1 MFQRILVPTDLT
13 DATDAS
19 LKLAMSLARLRYG
32 ARVSL
37 LHVIERI
44 PSLEDHELR
53 TFYDRLERDACIRMR
68 EMLANVGGTDEVAI
82 THHVVLGRRAEE
94 IVRYAEANQ
103 MDLIILNHG
112 HEAATPFG
120 SVSYKVGILAP
131 CAVLLAKSPPVPAR
145 RPIDSAQGERHV

>member
-13 DATDAS
+13 DATDSS

-32 ARVSL
+32 SRVSL

-44 PSLEDHELR
+44 PNLEDQELR
-53 TFYDRLERDACIRMR
+53 AFYERLERDACVRMR
-68 EMLANVGGTDEVAI
+68 QMLATIGGTDEVTI

-94 IVRYAEANQ
+94 IARYAESHE

-112 HEAATPFG
+112 QEPATPFG

-131 CAVLLAKSPPVPAR
+131 CSVLLTKNLPA
-145 RPIDSAQGERHV
+145 

>member
-32 ARVSL
+32 SCVSV

-53 TFYDRLERDACIRMR
+53 AFYERLERDACVRMR
-68 EMLANVGGTDEVAI
+68 EMLANLGGTDEVTI
-82 THHVVLGRRAEE
+82 THHVVLGRRADE
-94 IVRYAEANQ
+94 IVRHAESNRI
-103 MDLIILNHG
+103 DLIILNHG

-131 CAVLLAKSPPVPAR
+131 CSVLLAKSAPV
-145 RPIDSAQGERHV
+145 